1 LLAQIFLCVD
11 SSIPTA
17 YLLTQFFSSRV
28 GLAAVFST
36 LEFCFQ
42 EQVRLGLNSP
52 ASDIFAARAASFL
65 EDVRSLV
72 EAIRAARFVTG
83 DSLVF
88 PRRVALPSG
97 FHLLVSKALLQRWL
111 VSSFPVAHVRWDR
124 VSRFSL
130 HPWLPVRPVVSLS
143 ATPGLSPK
151 IDFWPRVCAPDVL
164 MSTH

>member
-72 EAIRAARFVTG
+72 EAICAAHGGHPCSSFCYWGLTRFSKKSSNG
-83 DSLVF
+83 A
-88 PRRVALPSG
+88 RI
-97 FHLLVSKALLQRWL
+97 FHLGFICS
-111 VSSFPVAHVRWDR
+111 
-124 VSRFSL
+124 
-130 HPWLPVRPVVSLS
+130 
-143 ATPGLSPK
+143 
-151 IDFWPRVCAPDVL
+151 
-164 MSTH
+164 